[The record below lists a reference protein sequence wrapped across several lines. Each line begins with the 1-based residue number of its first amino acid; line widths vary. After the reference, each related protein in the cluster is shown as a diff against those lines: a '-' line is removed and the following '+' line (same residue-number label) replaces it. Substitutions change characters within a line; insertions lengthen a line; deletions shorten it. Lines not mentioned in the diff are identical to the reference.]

1 MPESKLRFFFE
12 PRTVAVIG
20 AGRRRGGVG
29 AEIFH
34 SLAAGGF
41 RGRAV
46 PVNPNARDVDGVG
59 AFATVSDVPGSVDL
73 AVIAV
78 PAACVDAAVD
88 DCLVKG
94 VPAIVVITA
103 GFGEM
108 DAAGRA
114 REAALRD
121 RVRAAGARMIGPNC
135 MGVANMDPDVRLNAT
150 FSPAFPPPGA
160 VALSSQSGA
169 LGLAILDYAK
179 RLNLGMSNFVSI
191 GNKADVSTNDLIEF
205 WADDPRTS
213 VILMY
218 VESFGNPRRFSRM
231 ARRVAR
237 IKPIVA
243 VKAGRTT
250 SGARAASSHTGALA
264 SSDTLVDALFHQ
276 CGVIRTDTL
285 EELFDV
291 GLLLAN
297 QPVPA
302 GPRVGILT
310 NAGGPGI
317 LAADACEA
325 RGLLLPPLSAE
336 TVAALRAFLP
346 ASAGLANPVDML
358 ATASAEDY
366 RRAIPIILADP
377 AIDSLLTIF
386 IPPLVTDAADVA
398 SAIGAAGRRAAKPM
412 LVTFL
417 GAEGM
422 TDALAPV
429 PSYRFPES
437 AAHALARAANFAD
450 WLATPAGDIPV
461 LDGINNAAAR
471 AVIASASVSPAG
483 WLSPCDAGALL
494 EACAIP
500 QARVTCVTSE
510 DAAVAVAT
518 RVGYPVVLKA
528 AGAAILHKTEAHAV
542 RTDLRDAAAVRTAYR
557 EFASRMGK
565 DVEQI
570 LVQPRVPDGV
580 EFLVGVTFDPTF
592 GHVLVCGLGG
602 TLVEV
607 LRDTSCRLHPLTDRD
622 AADMIDGLR
631 GAVLLRGFRGTPA
644 RKESAL
650 RDVLLRVSALV
661 ELCPEIVELDINPVI
676 VTTTAATAV
685 DVRIR
690 IQR

>member
-1 MPESKLRFFFE
+1 MPPLARNAIALAHHVQRQRKMPESKLRFFFE

-29 AEIFH
+29 AQIFH

-59 AFATVSDVPGSVDL
+59 AFATVSDIPGGVDL

-264 SSDTLVDALFHQ
+264 S
-276 CGVIRTDTL
+276 
-285 EELFDV
+285 E
-291 GLLLAN
+291 
-297 QPVPA
+297 
-302 GPRVGILT
+302 
-310 NAGGPGI
+310 
-317 LAADACEA
+317 
-325 RGLLLPPLSAE
+325 
-336 TVAALRAFLP
+336 
-346 ASAGLANPVDML
+346 
-358 ATASAEDY
+358 
-366 RRAIPIILADP
+366 
-377 AIDSLLTIF
+377 
-386 IPPLVTDAADVA
+386 
-398 SAIGAAGRRAAKPM
+398 
-412 LVTFL
+412 
-417 GAEGM
+417 
-422 TDALAPV
+422 
-429 PSYRFPES
+429 
-437 AAHALARAANFAD
+437 
-450 WLATPAGDIPV
+450 
-461 LDGINNAAAR
+461 
-471 AVIASASVSPAG
+471 
-483 WLSPCDAGALL
+483 
-494 EACAIP
+494 
-500 QARVTCVTSE
+500 
-510 DAAVAVAT
+510 
-518 RVGYPVVLKA
+518 
-528 AGAAILHKTEAHAV
+528 
-542 RTDLRDAAAVRTAYR
+542 
-557 EFASRMGK
+557 
-565 DVEQI
+565 
-570 LVQPRVPDGV
+570 
-580 EFLVGVTFDPTF
+580 
-592 GHVLVCGLGG
+592 
-602 TLVEV
+602 
-607 LRDTSCRLHPLTDRD
+607 
-622 AADMIDGLR
+622 
-631 GAVLLRGFRGTPA
+631 
-644 RKESAL
+644 
-650 RDVLLRVSALV
+650 
-661 ELCPEIVELDINPVI
+661 
-676 VTTTAATAV
+676 
-685 DVRIR
+685 
-690 IQR
+690 

>member
-1 MPESKLRFFFE
+1 
-12 PRTVAVIG
+12 
-20 AGRRRGGVG
+20 
-29 AEIFH
+29 
-34 SLAAGGF
+34 
-41 RGRAV
+41 
-46 PVNPNARDVDGVG
+46 
-59 AFATVSDVPGSVDL
+59 
-73 AVIAV
+73 
-78 PAACVDAAVD
+78 
-88 DCLVKG
+88 
-94 VPAIVVITA
+94 
-103 GFGEM
+103 
-108 DAAGRA
+108 
-114 REAALRD
+114 
-121 RVRAAGARMIGPNC
+121 
-135 MGVANMDPDVRLNAT
+135 
-150 FSPAFPPPGA
+150 
-160 VALSSQSGA
+160 
-169 LGLAILDYAK
+169 
-179 RLNLGMSNFVSI
+179 
-191 GNKADVSTNDLIEF
+191 
-205 WADDPRTS
+205 
-213 VILMY
+213 
-218 VESFGNPRRFSRM
+218 
-231 ARRVAR
+231 
-237 IKPIVA
+237 
-243 VKAGRTT
+243 
-250 SGARAASSHTGALA
+250 
-264 SSDTLVDALFHQ
+264 
-276 CGVIRTDTL
+276 
-285 EELFDV
+285 
-291 GLLLAN
+291 
-297 QPVPA
+297 
-302 GPRVGILT
+302 
-310 NAGGPGI
+310 
-317 LAADACEA
+317 
-325 RGLLLPPLSAE
+325 
-336 TVAALRAFLP
+336 
-346 ASAGLANPVDML
+346 
-358 ATASAEDY
+358 
-366 RRAIPIILADP
+366 
-377 AIDSLLTIF
+377 
-386 IPPLVTDAADVA
+386 
-398 SAIGAAGRRAAKPM
+398 M
-412 LVTFL
+412 LVTFH

-437 AAHALARAANFAD
+437 AAHALARAANFRD
-450 WLATPAGDIPV
+450 WLATPSGDIPV

-500 QARVTCVTSE
+500 RARVTCVTSE

-602 TLVEV
+602 TLVDV